1 METHGK
7 LSRRRLL
14 VRSGM
19 VVGGAAVVA
28 GAGLPVAYHL
38 HHREVG
44 PAYAARK
51 QTAKGTLTDAEY
63 IIQCGTLAASP
74 HNTQPWKFS
83 IDGARILVF
92 ADRARHLG
100 AADPERRMMLSG
112 VGCAIEN
119 MAVAAEALGHRLAV
133 DALHADER
141 FERDGLCATV
151 RLVPGAAGATP
162 LFFPALF
169 ERQTT
174 RLPFSGGGGAI
185 EALRQAFARQPLFP
199 GVEVAYAVSAADH
212 AGVDQINLDAVQ
224 GFVTDRAQ
232 YDAGMEWY
240 RITRAEWEQ
249 AGDGIAIFTS
259 DAPWFI
265 KTAVELFVTPDDLDG
280 PDFIQGEID
289 HVARV
294 SAATP
299 LWGLIYGTQP
309 TNTTRLLAGRVLER
323 FYLEATRLG
332 FALHPL
338 NYAVERPAEAAR
350 LRTRFGLKATDEPLV
365 LFRAGRAAERLGNSV
380 RRPLQTVIL

>member
-1 METHGK
+1 MENDGT

-19 VVGGAAVVA
+19 AAGGAAVVA

-38 HHREVG
+38 HHRESG
-44 PAYAARK
+44 PAYAARQ

-92 ADRARHLG
+92 ADRARNLG

-112 VGCAIEN
+112 VGCALEN
-119 MAVAAEALGHRLAV
+119 MAVAAEALGHRLEV
-133 DALHADER
+133 EALQADER

-151 RLVPGAAGATP
+151 RLVPGAAGTTP
-162 LFFPALF
+162 LFPALF

-174 RLPFSGGGGAI
+174 RLPFSGGDGAI
-185 EALRQAFARQPLFP
+185 ETLRQAFARQPLYP
-199 GVEVAYAVSAADH
+199 SVQVAYARSPEDH
-212 AGVDQINLDAVQ
+212 AGIDRINLDAVQ

-240 RITRAEWEQ
+240 RITRAEWER

-280 PDFIQGEID
+280 PDFTQGEID

-299 LWGLIYGTQP
+299 LWGLIYGTQASH
-309 TNTTRLLAGRVLER
+309 NTRLLAGRVLER

-350 LRTRFGLKATDEPLV
+350 LRTRFGLTASDEPLV
-365 LFRAGRAAERLGNSV
+365 LFRAGRATERLGNSV
-380 RRPLQTVIL
+380 RRPLQSVML